1 MASEIRVNTINSRTG
16 FGTITVSETGQD
28 LVGITTIATLSV
40 TGNAT
45 VGGVLTYEDVTNVDS
60 IGIITARSDLKV
72 GGDIELTG
80 TGNVAIPNDTGKFTV
95 GASEDLQLFHD
106 GGSSII
112 RNTNNSAALYL
123 QGSSSGTVNVKCVA
137 NGSTQ
142 LWHNGAVVA
151 YTEAAKLRLNDSVQ
165 LEIGSSSDLKLWHSG
180 TDSFI
185 RNETGNLKIQA
196 NGAGDDAIKIVSD
209 GSVELS
215 YNDVKK
221 LSTEDYGVK
230 IHDAIL
236 EIADTSCLID
246 LMETGG
252 ATKHRI
258 RNGSGNFYVQKIS
271 DDKSTT
277 TDQLVIDGG
286 TGSTALYHS
295 GTKKL
300 STTANG
306 ICFNSDSAAANAL
319 DDYEEGDWTPT
330 IAFSGGTTGITYHA
344 TTNGRYTKIGRA
356 VNIRAYIMLT
366 SKGSDTGNLTMH
378 GLPFNSAN
386 VSGGY
391 TVIASWHTSME
402 IPGQG
407 NILTYVDNNGTT
419 IRCHYFNTSN
429 GDANNVTNSYV
440 NNNTE
445 IMIQGTYYVTA

>member
-1 MASEIRVNTINSRTG
+1 MEDS
-16 FGTITVSETGQD
+16 
-28 LVGITTIATLSV
+28 AT
-40 TGNAT
+40 N
-45 VGGVLTYEDVTNVDS
+45 
-60 IGIITARSDLKV
+60 
-72 GGDIELTG
+72 
-80 TGNVAIPNDTGKFTV
+80 
-95 GASEDLQLFHD
+95 
-106 GGSSII
+106 
-112 RNTNNSAALYL
+112 
-123 QGSSSGTVNVKCVA
+123 
-137 NGSTQ
+137 
-142 LWHNGAVVA
+142 
-151 YTEAAKLRLNDSVQ
+151 
-165 LEIGSSSDLKLWHSG
+165 
-180 TDSFI
+180 
-185 RNETGNLKIQA
+185 
-196 NGAGDDAIKIVSD
+196 
-209 GSVELS
+209 
-215 YNDVKK
+215 
-221 LSTEDYGVK
+221 
-230 IHDAIL
+230 
-236 EIADTSCLID
+236 
-246 LMETGG
+246 
-252 ATKHRI
+252 HRI

-319 DDYEEGDWTPT
+319 DDYEEGNWTPT

-366 SKGSDTGNLTMH
+366 DKGSDTGNMTMH

-391 TVIASWHTSME
+391 TVISSWHTSME

>member
-28 LVGITTIATLSV
+28 LVGITTIENLTTENTLVGAAASF
-40 TGNAT
+40 TGN
-45 VGGVLTYEDVTNVDS
+45 VQIGGVLTYEDVTNIDS
-60 IGIITARSDLKV
+60 VGLITARQGINVIGAGVSIRAGGLNVNSGITTFSDDV
-72 GGDIELTG
+72 TLTG
-80 TGNVAIPNDTGKFTV
+80 ANYSAVWDKSDNALEFGDNAKAVFGTGEDLEIYHSGSDNFITADTQNLILKTTAANKGTYIQSDDHVWVTTPASAEVMAKFIKDGAVELYYNDT
-95 GASEDLQLFHD
+95 
-106 GGSSII
+106 
-112 RNTNNSAALYL
+112 
-123 QGSSSGTVNVKCVA
+123 
-137 NGSTQ
+137 
-142 LWHNGAVVA
+142 
-151 YTEAAKLRLNDSVQ
+151 
-165 LEIGSSSDLKLWHSG
+165 
-180 TDSFI
+180 
-185 RNETGNLKIQA
+185 
-196 NGAGDDAIKIVSD
+196 
-209 GSVELS
+209 
-215 YNDVKK
+215 KK

-271 DDKSTT
+271 DDKNTT

-306 ICFNSDSAAANAL
+306 ICFNSDTAAANAL
-319 DDYEEGDWTPT
+319 DDYEEGNWTPT

-356 VNIRAYIMLT
+356 VNIRDYIMLT
-366 SKGSDTGNLTMH
+366 SKGSDTGNMTMH

-391 TVIASWHTSME
+391 TVISSWHTSME

-445 IMIQGTYYVTA
+445 MMIQGTYYVTA